1 MTVNMVLEH
10 LFLVLVSALFLLILG
25 LIIGMIAYVYP
36 KFKKPILLLVD
47 IFQTIPTLAMLGIL
61 MAFFGPTKKTVIIGL
76 VLYSLLPVVLNTVTG
91 LESVDPGIREA
102 AQGMG
107 MTKIQRLF
115 KVELPIAFPFI
126 FSGMRI
132 AVVTSVGVAVFGSLV
147 GGGGLGSILYRG
159 VRTQNMKLIGY
170 GTLALIVISLV
181 IDTAMGQY
189 EKHLK
194 LKQGG
199 KTI

>member
-1 MTVNMVLEH
+1 
-10 LFLVLVSALFLLILG
+10 
-25 LIIGMIAYVYP
+25 
-36 KFKKPILLLVD
+36 
-47 IFQTIPTLAMLGIL
+47 MLGIL

-132 AVVTSVGVAVFGSLV
+132 AVVTSVGVAVFGALV
-147 GGGGLGSILYRG
+147 GGGGLSSIY
-159 VRTQNMKLIGY
+159 
-170 GTLALIVISLV
+170 
-181 IDTAMGQY
+181 TAVSVH
-189 EKHLK
+189 K
-194 LKQGG
+194 
-199 KTI
+199 I